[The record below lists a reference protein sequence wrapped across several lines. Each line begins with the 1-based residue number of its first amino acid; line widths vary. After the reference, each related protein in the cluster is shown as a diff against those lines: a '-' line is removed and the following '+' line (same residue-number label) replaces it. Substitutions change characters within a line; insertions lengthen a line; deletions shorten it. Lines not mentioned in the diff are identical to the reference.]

1 MENVAA
7 VLFVVVK
14 KSMMKYLNYDGK
26 VLLFYEVFESA
37 VLILE
42 LENLILAV
50 TLCDANVVQV
60 KPNTKLN
67 QAECEML

>member
-26 VLLFYEVFESA
+26 VLLFYKVFESA